1 MADIRR
7 RKSGISE
14 RRSDARAVRTRSLAL
29 GAFRDLVLEQPFDEV
44 SFGAVAKRAKVG
56 RSTLYEHFAGKSAL
70 LASSIAGPFACL
82 AGALDEKPRV
92 ADLARMLEHFWENRA
107 LARRIFCADSK
118 RRVEAVLTQLVQEK
132 LQARGFKGR
141 AALLL
146 PPKLAAASLA
156 QLLLAPIVL
165 WLEGESAM
173 QPQDLA
179 YALMRAAQSA
189 LHALRTS
196 PTTHAREYS

>member
-1 MADIRR
+1 
-7 RKSGISE
+7 
-14 RRSDARAVRTRSLAL
+14 VRTRSAVL
-29 GAFRDLVLEQPFDEV
+29 GAFRDLVLEQPFDKV

-70 LASSIAGPFACL
+70 LASSIAGPFAHL
-82 AGALDEKPRV
+82 AGALDEAPRI
-92 ADLARMLEHFWENRA
+92 ADLSRMLEHFWENRA
-107 LARRIFCADSK
+107 LARRIFSADSK
-118 RRVEAVLTQLVQEK
+118 RRVEAVLVRLVLEK

-146 PPKLAAASLA
+146 PPKLAAALLA

-173 QPQDLA
+173 KSQDLA
-179 YALMRAAQSA
+179 YALTLAAQSA
-189 LHALRTS
+189 IDALRTS
-196 PTTHAREYS
+196 PTSHAQGYS